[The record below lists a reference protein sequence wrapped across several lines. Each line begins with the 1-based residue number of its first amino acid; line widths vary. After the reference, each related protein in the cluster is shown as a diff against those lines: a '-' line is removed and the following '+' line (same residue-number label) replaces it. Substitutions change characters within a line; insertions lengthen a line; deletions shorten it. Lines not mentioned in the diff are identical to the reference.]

1 MIRTTLK
8 HEEELTMK
16 KIVKKCEAFLCM
28 AAVIIGV
35 TALRFQL
42 FAPEVLEQLTMQL

>member
-1 MIRTTLK
+1 
-8 HEEELTMK
+8 MK

-28 AAVIIGV
+28 AAVILGM

-42 FAPEVLEQLTMQL
+42 FAPEILEQIAMQL